1 MTMIKNKKRII
12 LVVGPCRSGTSALT
26 KGLSALGVLLT
37 APSFKFLPHN
47 TKGDWEDPQFQ
58 NFNNEILNKLSFS
71 AKRSRRLLSIT
82 EEEVNFLCKQGFLEQ
97 ASQLLS
103 EKIPDSQP
111 LGMKYP
117 WVSILLPFWK
127 KAFKKLDLHVSFVI
141 ALRNPE
147 SVVASTTTF
156 TKEPAEKPFWIWVS
170 FLLSCLEESEGYQR
184 ILVDYDQLLKDPTAQ
199 VKRMANALELD
210 IHHDLLQ
217 DYTDH
222 FIDPTLCHFKSAC
235 TIRSGENHI
244 ASEQDDLLRNNFSG
258 KFSMEMYQ
266 QLLAVAKDQ
275 MPFENLKKSLE
286 KWREQLLPIQSLL
299 SLAEKNEFAYQAFE
313 QYAIAE
319 LCNIRD
325 ALNASI
331 SEKIAFATNAHQ
343 AIRQRDEQLA
353 FLVQEQKNQEAKIF
367 ELMKQLEK

>member
-1 MTMIKNKKRII
+1 MIKNKKRII
-12 LVVGPCRSGTSALT
+12 LVVGPYRSGTSALT

-37 APSFKFLPHN
+37 ATPFYFPAHN
-47 TKGDWEDPQFQ
+47 TKGDWEDPEFQ
-58 NFNNEILNKLSFS
+58 KFNNEILNNLSFS
-71 AKRSRRLLSIT
+71 AKRSRRLSSIT

-103 EKIPDSQP
+103 KKISASQP

-117 WVSILLPFWK
+117 GVSILLPFWK

-147 SVVASTTTF
+147 SVVASITTF
-156 TKEPAEKPFWIWVS
+156 TQEPAEKSFWIWVS

-184 ILVDYDQLLKDPTAQ
+184 IVVDYDQLLKDPTAQ
-199 VKRMANALELD
+199 MKRIANALELN

-217 DYTDH
+217 DYTDY

-235 TIRSGENHI
+235 TIRSGENNI
-244 ASEQDDLLRNNFSG
+244 AREQDDLQRNDFSG

-275 MPFENLKKSLE
+275 MTFENLKKSLE

-299 SLAEKNEFAYQAFE
+299 SLAEKNEFAYQRFE
-313 QYAIAE
+313 QQAVEE
-319 LCNIRD
+319 LLKIKD
-325 ALNASI
+325 ALNASMT
-331 SEKIAFATNAHQ
+331 EKMAFANNLHE
-343 AIRQRDEQLA
+343 AIRQRDDQLA
-353 FLVQEQKNQEAKIF
+353 FLLQERMNQEAKIF
-367 ELMKQLEK
+367 ELMQQLEHKK